1 MHELYSSGVRPEL
14 RTYVRAF
21 AQRKL
26 DRASPEII
34 EPIPA
39 GLESTL
45 DFEFGV
51 SPMVAFGDG
60 RRIQAHSVNLVGPS
74 AYRPVDLHLRGGV
87 ETFAIFFQ
95 PLAFSQL
102 FRIPMG
108 TLVNL
113 EYNAR
118 DILGCDIQELW
129 HKMAETSSFRQR
141 VAIAEGYLL
150 RKAANSLRN
159 TPVVNAA
166 LHMLASR
173 GIARISNV
181 ANQSSLGLRQFER
194 RFVSEIGLSPK
205 LYSKV
210 ARFQAVLD
218 AKVSRR
224 QNAGWLDLA
233 YEFGYFDQ
241 THMIK
246 DFQNLS
252 GLSPE
257 CLMLRIGDIR
267 PPALAA
273 GYEDRRS
280 NRVFV

>member
-1 MHELYSSGVRPEL
+1 MRELYSSGARPEL
-14 RTYVRAF
+14 RPYVRAF

-26 DRASPEII
+26 DRASAEII

-39 GLESTL
+39 CLESTL

-51 SPMVAFGDG
+51 SPVVAFGDG

-108 TLVNL
+108 NLVNL
-113 EYNAR
+113 EYNA
-118 DILGCDIQELW
+118 CDVLDSEIQELW
-129 HKMAETSSFRQR
+129 QTMAETSSFPQR

-150 RKAANSLRN
+150 RKAANSLKN

-218 AKVSRR
+218 AKVNR

-233 YEFGYFDQ
+233 CEFGYFDQ
-241 THMIK
+241 AHMIK